1 MLVVEF
7 RGKSVILKFKEC
19 WRERVMTNTIR
30 EFLGMKHITKNDADR
45 LLDSVFELL
54 FKGFEK
60 YFSLDIQEYRNVDHF
75 FKDLAVKHPDY
86 SYVSEWYFEKG
97 LEFLKN
103 MDSDLSQVPDIIA
116 FLEHEKFCLEIDVNE
131 GNRTD
136 FLFAYTEVFPMISNY
151 IGDFYKE
158 KLNEHIFDVQEKKIS
173 IPGLSSIRANNTS
186 SWSVT
191 NTQSS
196 ADKEAG
202 LLLYA

>member
-1 MLVVEF
+1 MAH
-7 RGKSVILKFKEC
+7 
-19 WRERVMTNTIR
+19 NIR
-30 EFLGMKHITKNDADR
+30 EFLSMKHITKNDADR

-54 FKGFEK
+54 FNGFEK
-60 YFSLDIQEYRNVDHF
+60 YFPLNMQEYSDVNHF

-86 SYVSEWYFEKG
+86 GYISEWFFEKG
-97 LEFLKN
+97 REFLKN
-103 MDSDLSQVPDIIA
+103 IDSDLSEVPDIIA
-116 FLEHEKFCLEIDVNE
+116 FLEHEKFCLEIDVHE

-158 KLNEHIFDVQEKKIS
+158 KMNEPVFDVQENKFS
-173 IPGLSSIRANNTS
+173 IPGFGSIRANNTS
-186 SWSVT
+186 NWSVT